1 MGDAL
6 KRLKNLAILYVEN
19 EEEVLEKYLPFLET
33 HCQKLYIASEGKGA
47 FKIYQDKKPDIV
59 LMDLFISKFDGIT
72 LAKKIRDEG
81 DDVTFLIALTNH
93 ADQET
98 LLEIVDLDFSSY
110 LVKPID
116 SVALLNALLKISKEL
131 ESGEILSLAYGCS
144 WDSQSRRLF
153 WNNEYIV
160 LTKREQKLFELFI
173 DKNGTA
179 CSNDE
184 IFFYV
189 WEDDFDR
196 TVTNDSIRTL
206 VKNLRKKI
214 PKELIKNQ
222 YGVGYKL
229 TF

>member
-1 MGDAL
+1 M
-6 KRLKNLAILYVEN
+6 KRLKNLTILYVEN
-19 EEEVLEKYLPFLET
+19 EEKILKKYLPFLET
-33 HCQKLYIASEGKGA
+33 YCQTLYTASDGKGA
-47 FKIYQDKKPDIV
+47 FEVYQNKKPHIV
-59 LMDLFISKFDGIT
+59 LMDLFISRIDGVT

-81 DDVTFLIALTNH
+81 DDTTFLIALTNH
-93 ADQET
+93 ANRET
-98 LLEIVDLDFSSY
+98 LLEIVDLHFSSY

-116 SVALLNALLKISKEL
+116 GVALLNALLKISKEL
-131 ESGEILSLAYGCS
+131 DSGEMLSLAYDCS

-160 LTKREQKLFELFI
+160 LTKREQRLFELFV
-173 DKNGTA
+173 DKNGTS
-179 CSNDE
+179 CSDDE

-206 VKNLRKKI
+206 IKNLRKKI

>member
-1 MGDAL
+1 MGDGL
-6 KRLKNLAILYVEN
+6 KRLKNLTILYVEN

-33 HCQKLYIASEGKGA
+33 HCQKLYIASEGKSA
-47 FKIYQDKKPDIV
+47 FKIYQDKKPHIV

-72 LAKKIRDEG
+72 LAKKIREEG

-93 ADQET
+93 ADRET
-98 LLEIVDLDFSSY
+98 LLEIVDLHFSSY

-116 SVALLNALLKISKEL
+116 GVALLSALLKISKEL
-131 ESGEILSLAYGCS
+131 ESAEMLSLAYGCS

-153 WNNEYIV
+153 WNNKYIA

-179 CSNDE
+179 CSDDE

-196 TVTNDSIRTL
+196 SVTNDSIRTL
-206 VKNLRKKI
+206 IKNLRKKI
-214 PKELIKNQ
+214 PKKLIKNQ